1 MSTDSI
7 MIDNVSTT
15 SLNNSGPT
23 SNENSVN
30 NSRYN
35 LFRGFSYVA
44 DLELISW
51 NLLQILFIQNLKDI
65 INF

>member
-44 DLELISW
+44 DLELIS
-51 NLLQILFIQNLKDI
+51 
-65 INF
+65 